1 MPDFPPSGGAS
12 ALDVWTYVTR
22 DLNSDANNT
31 IRDAIVNDATRF
43 PGGNIDAAISTRAT
57 QASILTDATPFSGA
71 RIGKIP
77 AFEPVT
83 EATVGPLTGPGTED
97 ILVEFNDGKTSLV
110 DGYVDLTPMIG
121 GDTSVI
127 RQYMKVKAA
136 GAYVKYAEETY
147 TGVQAIKLL
156 YLTSKT
162 LSRAV
167 KVTAEQTAKGGANF
181 DTLDTQFFR
190 RLEA

>member
-1 MPDFPPSGGAS
+1 MPDFPPTGGAT
-12 ALDVWTYVTR
+12 AAQVWTYGTR

-43 PGGNIDAAISTRAT
+43 PGGNIDDAISTRAT
-57 QASILTDATPFSGA
+57 QADILSDATPFAGA

-83 EATVGPLTGPGTED
+83 EATIGPLTGPATED
-97 ILVEFNDGKTSLV
+97 ILVEFNDGKKSLV
-110 DGYVDLTPMIG
+110 DGYIDLTPMIA
-121 GDTSVI
+121 GDTIVI
-127 RQYMKVKAA
+127 RQYMKIKGG

-147 TGVQAIKLL
+147 SGVQTIKLL
-156 YLTSKT
+156 YITTKT
-162 LSRAV
+162 LAEAV
-167 KVTAEQTAKGGANF
+167 KMTAEQTAKGGANF